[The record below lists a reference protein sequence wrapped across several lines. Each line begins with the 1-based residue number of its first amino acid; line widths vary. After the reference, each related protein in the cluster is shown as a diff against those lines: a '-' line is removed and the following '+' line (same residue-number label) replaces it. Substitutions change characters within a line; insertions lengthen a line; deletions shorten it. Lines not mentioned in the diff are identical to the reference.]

1 MPLTTTGELVTSA
14 AATHSALASFN
25 VITLEHVEAV
35 IAGAESVRA
44 PVVLQVSEN
53 AVTFHGGHLLPLA
66 RAAVAAAEH
75 AAVPVALHLD
85 HVRSDTLLHQAA
97 DAGFSSVMY
106 DAARLPYAENLAATR
121 AAVDRAHAQGLWI
134 EAELGQIGGKNGRP
148 PLDAHA
154 PGARTDP
161 DEARVFVADSGV
173 DALAVAIGSSHAMT
187 TRTAALDHALLK
199 RLSAALDVPLVLH
212 GSSGVPDDELTAA
225 VDRAHA
231 QGLWIEAELGQ
242 IGGKNGRP
250 PLDAHAPGART
261 DPDEARVFVADSGV
275 DALAVAIGS
284 SHAMTTRTAALDHA
298 LLKRLSAALDVPLVL
313 HGSSGVPDDELTAAV
328 AGGITKVNIGTA
340 LNIALTGAIRDFLA
354 ERPEAVD
361 PRSYLTLG
369 REAMTRAVARTLQTL
384 GAATA

>member
-1 MPLTTTGELVTSA
+1 VPLTTTADLVTR
-14 AATHSALASFN
+14 AATTRSAVASFN

-35 IAGAESVRA
+35 IAGAESVPA

-53 AVTFHGGHLLPLA
+53 AVRFRGGRLLPLA
-66 RAAVAAAEH
+66 RAAAAAAEH

-85 HVRSDTLLHQAA
+85 HVQSDALLHQAA

-161 DEARVFVADSGV
+161 DEARAFVTDSGV

-187 TRTAALDHALLK
+187 TRTAALDHALLT

-212 GSSGVPDDELTAA
+212 GSSGVPDDELT
-225 VDRAHA
+225 
-231 QGLWIEAELGQ
+231 
-242 IGGKNGRP
+242 K
-250 PLDAHAPGART
+250 
-261 DPDEARVFVADSGV
+261 
-275 DALAVAIGS
+275 AVA
-284 SHAMTTRTAALDHA
+284 
-298 LLKRLSAALDVPLVL
+298 
-313 HGSSGVPDDELTAAV
+313 E
-328 AGGITKVNIGTA
+328 GITKVNIGTA
-340 LNIALTGAIRDFLA
+340 LNIALTGAIRDFLTD
-354 ERPEAVD
+354 RPEAVD
-361 PRSYLTLG
+361 PRSYLTLA
-369 REAMTRAVARTLQTL
+369 REAMTRAVVRTLRTL
-384 GAATA
+384 GSATA

>member
-14 AATHSALASFN
+14 AAARSAVASFN

-35 IAGAESVRA
+35 IAGAESAGA

-53 AVTFHGGHLLPLA
+53 AVKFRGGQLLPLA
-66 RAAVAAAEH
+66 RAAVVAAEH

-85 HVRSDTLLHQAA
+85 HVQSDALLHQAA

-106 DAARLPYAENLAATR
+106 DAARLPYAENLSATR
-121 AAVDRAHAQGLWI
+121 TAVSWAHAQGLWI

-161 DEARVFVADSGV
+161 DEAHVFVADSGV

-187 TRTAALDHALLK
+187 TRTATLDHALLK

-212 GSSGVPDDELTAA
+212 GSSGLPDDELTAA
-225 VDRAHA
+225 
-231 QGLWIEAELGQ
+231 I
-242 IGGKNGRP
+242 
-250 PLDAHAPGART
+250 
-261 DPDEARVFVADSGV
+261 
-275 DALAVAIGS
+275 
-284 SHAMTTRTAALDHA
+284 
-298 LLKRLSAALDVPLVL
+298 
-313 HGSSGVPDDELTAAV
+313 

-340 LNIALTGAIRDFLA
+340 LNIALTGAIREFLA

-361 PRSYLTLG
+361 PRSYLTLA
-369 REAMTRAVARTLQTL
+369 RQAMTRAVARTLRTL

>member
-1 MPLTTTGELVTSA
+1 MPLTTTGELITRA
-14 AATHSALASFN
+14 AAARSAVASFN

-35 IAGAESVRA
+35 ITGAESVSA

-53 AVTFHGGHLLPLA
+53 AVKFHGGQLLPLA
-66 RAAVAAAEH
+66 RAAVAAAER

-85 HVRSDTLLHQAA
+85 HVQSETLLHQAA
-97 DAGFSSVMY
+97 EAGFSSVMY

-161 DEARVFVADSGV
+161 DEARAFVADSGV
-173 DALAVAIGSSHAMT
+173 DSLAVAIGSAHAMT
-187 TRTAALDHALLK
+187 TRTATLDHALLK
-199 RLSAALDVPLVLH
+199 RLSSTLDVPLVLH
-212 GSSGVPDDELTAA
+212 GSSGVPD
-225 VDRAHA
+225 
-231 QGLWIEAELGQ
+231 G
-242 IGGKNGRP
+242 
-250 PLDAHAPGART
+250 
-261 DPDEARVFVADSGV
+261 
-275 DALAVAIGS
+275 
-284 SHAMTTRTAALDHA
+284 
-298 LLKRLSAALDVPLVL
+298 
-313 HGSSGVPDDELTAAV
+313 ELTAAV

-354 ERPEAVD
+354 DHPEAVD
-361 PRSYLTLG
+361 PRGYLTVA
-369 REAMTRAVARTLQTL
+369 REAMTRAVARTLRTL